1 MNTQLDELK
10 TELQNKIIEIYLNKI
25 DEICTS
31 SDSSQTVA
39 RCWCPDCKSE
49 RAQARRERAEA
60 LSYYLGEG

>member
-10 TELQNKIIEIYLNKI
+10 TELENKILEIYLDKV
-25 DEICTS
+25 DQTCTS

-49 RAQARRERAEA
+49 RAQARRERDEA
-60 LSYYLGEG
+60 FNHYLGR